1 MRWRAVLMA
10 MSVLVSATPA
20 TADWYSGGTL
30 HGASGKEW
38 KVAPAQN
45 RLATAA
51 DFVAKVVKPT
61 SMDDLREKSEELQ
74 ICISEAVADPSGDGQ
89 EVSAIAAACVI
100 LMGYV
105 R

>member
-1 MRWRAVLMA
+1 MGC
-10 MSVLVSATPA
+10 
-20 TADWYSGGTL
+20 SGGGASRALVLEEVNLTPL
-30 HGASGKEW
+30 VDPVSWHGATGNQW
-38 KVAPAQN
+38 KAASAQN

-51 DFVAKVVKPT
+51 DFVAKVAKPS
-61 SMDDLREKSEELQ
+61 SMDDLREKAQELQ

-89 EVSAIAAACVI
+89 EVSGIAAACVI